1 VSKRPIERNIKQN
14 QLPIIHIYTYRH
26 TICSSILV
34 LAYGSRPFKFICESP
49 NYLNGPGN
57 LFDQFSVVLSFIAL
71 ISGCFQAPIWVAQP
85 LFLLLFYFL
94 VQITRWFHDFINEC
108 SPIISNKRHYKDK
121 EPIG

>member
-1 VSKRPIERNIKQN
+1 LAAPKATFFGACYYFVGCS
-14 QLPIIHIYTYRH
+14 IYRTLLQ
-26 TICSSILV
+26 TAIC
-34 LAYGSRPFKFICESP
+34 YSP
-49 NYLNGPGN
+49 NYLNGPDN